1 MSDRIAVTLL
11 MQGDAP
17 QRSPVHAG
25 GHGGGSP
32 RSPSPAWL
40 GPVADARNRR
50 APERTLGVT
59 WFARLSEKPA
69 PLRPAPTRSS
79 W

>member
-1 MSDRIAVTLL
+1 MSDPIAVTLL
-11 MQGDAP
+11 MQADAP
-17 QRSPVHAG
+17 QRSPVDAG

-50 APERTLGVT
+50 APERTLGVA
-59 WFARLSEKPA
+59 WFARLSEIANP
-69 PLRPAPTRSS
+69 
-79 W
+79 